1 MGNTLETKIKQLDI
15 MKAYK
20 YLGVEESH
28 IIEHKK
34 EKDRLKKIKID
45 FKHRAESKR

>member
-1 MGNTLETKIKQLDI
+1 

-28 IIEHKK
+28 NIEHKK
-34 EKDRLKKIKID
+34 GERRVEERVYKKIKID
-45 FKHRAESKR
+45 F